1 MRLATPR
8 ETWPHFTIGCRS
20 LLPTEAQDRW
30 LGSGE
35 RDGPAALV
43 AFIKDAA
50 RNDFTVEA
58 LDSMPLDAPPRRVP
72 QLKLFG

>member
-1 MRLATPR
+1 
-8 ETWPHFTIGCRS
+8 
-20 LLPTEAQDRW
+20 
-30 LGSGE
+30 
-35 RDGPAALV
+35 LV